1 MIKELVDQGI
11 DVTILWY
18 NPNIQPKQV
27 RHRQRKDNAGTDSH
41 TDRQT
46 NTQTD
51 KHTDRQTHTLTDKQ
65 TGAQTD
71 RQTDTDRQ
79 T

>member
-27 RHRQRKDNAGTDSH
+27 RHREREINAGADSH
-41 TDRQT
+41 TDRPTVKQI
-46 NTQTD
+46 
-51 KHTDRQTHTLTDKQ
+51 DRQTHTLTDKQ
-65 TGAQTD
+65 SGALTD
-71 RQTDTDRQ
+71 
-79 T
+79 